1 MKEAPDF
8 DTERSLMFHP
18 YNIILTLLMMGI
30 TSLFLAFSVA
40 YVYTRVQ
47 SGIPPIKL
55 PLMFFFNTLLLI
67 ASSYT
72 INLAKK
78 AYLAD
83 QTEDYQKALLYTIVL
98 SFLFLVAQFYAWWSL
113 FQDNIFINYS
123 NMASY
128 VYVISWLHFMHVIAG
143 LPFLMI
149 FLYHAKKFMV
159 EPVSVLIYFS
169 DPTKRLKLKL
179 LTRYWHYLDAL
190 WIYLILFF
198 LINYFIPL

>member
-1 MKEAPDF
+1 MSTVPDF
-8 DTERSLMFHP
+8 DTERELMFHP
-18 YNIILTLLMMGI
+18 YNILLTLLMMGI
-30 TSLFLAFSVA
+30 TSLFLAFSAA

-47 SGIPPIKL
+47 NPDIPPIKL
-55 PLMFFFNTLLLI
+55 PLMFFFNTFILVG
-67 ASSYT
+67 SSFT

-78 AYLAD
+78 AYLED
-83 QTEDYQKALLYTIVL
+83 RTNDYQKALLYTIIL
-98 SFLFLVAQFYAWWSL
+98 SFLFLVAQFYAWWTL
-113 FQDNIFINYS
+113 FQDEIFINYS

-143 LPFLMI
+143 LPFLVI
-149 FLYHAKKFMV
+149 FLYKAKKFMV

-198 LINYFIPL
+198 LVNYFVQ